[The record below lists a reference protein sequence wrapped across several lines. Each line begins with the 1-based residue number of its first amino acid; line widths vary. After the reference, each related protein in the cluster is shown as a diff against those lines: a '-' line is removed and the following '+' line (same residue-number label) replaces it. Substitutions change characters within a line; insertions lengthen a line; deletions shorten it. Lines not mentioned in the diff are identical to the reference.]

1 MNMTKAEIMKLEQE
15 NNLPDT
21 IEDLNPMSIILEG
34 AVEAYNAKINIEKN
48 LNVAESQRQAT
59 IEDGQKVGKCL
70 LVVEAKIGKL
80 SQKIEQEH
88 KPGPGQKG
96 KQLTSKKQAVSP
108 SNPKHEKLGLT
119 KAKMHTAQAICNH
132 PEAVEEAIARA
143 KENDTIPTKSDV
155 IKIIA
160 ANKREEKKEK
170 EGEQKPD
177 INKIAY
183 KMARE
188 MDGWFNSFNKIIDD
202 WDSVSPENKE
212 DLGRQFIKLNMIF
225 TKMKKNTKPEEI
237 PLLLTKE

>member
-1 MNMTKAEIMKLEQE
+1 MTKAEVMKLEQE

-34 AVEAYNAKINIEKN
+34 AVEAYNAKINIEKS
-48 LNVAESQRQAT
+48 LNAAEEQRQAT

-80 SQKIEQEH
+80 SQKIPKETVGGRPKKHVISE
-88 KPGPGQKG
+88 
-96 KQLTSKKQAVSP
+96 KQGVSTTAEKT
-108 SNPKHEKLGLT
+108 KHEKLGLT
-119 KAKMHTAQAICNH
+119 KSKMHTAQTISNH

-160 ANKREEKKEK
+160 ANNRAEKKEK

-177 INKIAY
+177 INKIAH

-202 WDSVSPENKE
+202 WDVVSSENKE
-212 DLGRQFIKLNMIF
+212 DLGRQFIKLNMILDKMRKKTT
-225 TKMKKNTKPEEI
+225 TKEKK
-237 PLLLTKE
+237 LLLTKE